1 MENRDLILI
10 ASIFL
15 GCLIIVGYLFLNGTS
30 QDTGVNETID
40 KYTKEAEKASQTNE
54 NVTETLKNNTQTKS
68 LSKVKQLRDV
78 AIKYKNKLN
87 KAVIYLNDNY
97 KNLIGR
103 DVKFKLKDIDI
114 VPGYIVLY
122 LNATSGNLSAKVVAL
137 LSKDNNT
144 LLIGQIIPTSKVL
157 GENISGSN
165 PNEIANKIVSLL
177 NTKNKNITIKLKG
190 YDIKHDL
197 LVLNL
202 NILDN
207 KKSSIESIVLTQD
220 GRYLVL
226 NVLPLDI
233 TKKIELPKPP
243 EPPKQEPIPKSE
255 KPKVEVF
262 VMSYC
267 PFGVQMERAIL
278 PVIDLF
284 KDKVDFEIKFV
295 DYAMHGK
302 KEVDENLRQ
311 YCVQKID
318 KTEYWKY
325 LKCFIKTGNYSLCL
339 NNISIDLNTLNKCMD
354 ETDKKYNVS
363 YYKDNRST
371 YLNGIFPRFLVN
383 DEGNKKYGVQGSP
396 TTFINGVEYV
406 GARSPETIKE
416 TICNAFKEK
425 PEECNVNL
433 SNNPVPYGIGEV
445 GQGSGSCG

>member
-15 GCLIIVGYLFLNGTS
+15 GCLIIVGYLFLSGTS

-137 LSKDNNT
+137 LSKNNNT
-144 LLIGQIIPTSKVL
+144 LLIGQIVPTSKIL

-165 PNEIANKIVSLL
+165 SDEIANKVVGLL
-177 NTKNKNITIKLKG
+177 NTKNENITIKLKG
-190 YDIKHDL
+190 YDIEHDL
-197 LVLNL
+197 LVLHL
-202 NILDN
+202 NISNN
-207 KKSSIESIVLTQD
+207 KRSSIESIVLTQD
-220 GRYLVL
+220 GKYFVL
-226 NVLPLDI
+226 NILPLDI
-233 TKKIELPKPP
+233 TKKIEPPKPP
-243 EPPKQEPIPKSE
+243 EQPKQKPIPKSE

-354 ETDKKYNVS
+354 ETDKEFNVS
-363 YYKDNRST
+363 YYRDNKST
-371 YLNGIFPRFLVN
+371 YLSGIFPRFLVN